1 MPAPVVAPVPV
12 PAAPAPAPAP
22 VTPKPATSLPHLPT
36 PKALAKKTSASQRL
50 ADLEAQI

>member
-1 MPAPVVAPVPV
+1 LPAPVVAPVPV
-12 PAAPAPAPAP
+12 PAAPAPAP